1 MGKQVMEVQSGAI
14 SSKWTV
20 QAGAKSST
28 WTAQGKMQNSYIAK

>member
-1 MGKQVMEVQSGAI
+1 MIEKMMVQGGAI

-28 WTAQGKMQNSYIAK
+28 WTAQGKMHNWYIAK